1 MGKLLPILLA
11 LIGLG
16 GGIGAGLMLRPQP
29 EEVVIDPCG
38 EDGTGEHAAADGH
51 DAEAKDD
58 HGTGEGDDATPT
70 HDYVKLNNQF
80 VVPVVEDGR
89 VASLVILSV
98 SLETSIGASEQVFL
112 REPKLRDGFLQV
124 LFDHANAGGF
134 KGTFTDARNMDALR
148 RAMLDVAKKAL
159 GDLVSD
165 VLIVDIVRQDT

>member
-1 MGKLLPILLA
+1 MGKILPILLA
-11 LIGLG
+11 VIGLG
-16 GGIGAGLMLRPQP
+16 AGVGAGLMLRPEA

-38 EDGTGEHAAADGH
+38 DDNATEHAEA
-51 DAEAKDD
+51 AKDD
-58 HGTGEGDDATPT
+58 HGAAKDGQSPV

-80 VVPVVEDGR
+80 VVPVVEGGR
-89 VASLVILSV
+89 VISLVILSV
-98 SLETSIGASEQVFL
+98 SLETQVGASEQVFA

-134 KGTFTDARNMDALR
+134 KGAFTEASNMDALR

-165 VLIVDIVRQDT
+165 VLIVDIVRQDA

>member
-38 EDGTGEHAAADGH
+38 EDGTGEHAAAGGH
-51 DAEAKDD
+51 AETAKDD
-58 HGTGEGDDATPT
+58 HAGEDGEPPA

-80 VVPVVEDGR
+80 VVPVVEGGR

-159 GDLVSD
+159 GDLVFD

>member
-11 LIGLG
+11 VIGLG
-16 GGIGAGLMLRPQP
+16 AGVGAGLMLRPAP

-38 EDGTGEHAAADGH
+38 EDGATEHAAAKDEPAKGEDGQ
-51 DAEAKDD
+51 APAY
-58 HGTGEGDDATPT
+58 
-70 HDYVKLNNQF
+70 DYVKLNNQF
-80 VVPVVEDGR
+80 VVPVVEGGR
-89 VASLVILSV
+89 VTSLVILSV
-98 SLETSIGASEQVFL
+98 SLETAIGGSEQVFA

-134 KGTFTDARNMDALR
+134 KGAFTEASNMDALR

-165 VLIVDIVRQDT
+165 VLIVDIVRQDA

>member
-16 GGIGAGLMLRPQP
+16 GGIGAGILLRPAP

-38 EDGTGEHAAADGH
+38 DETTGEHATAADAHG
-51 DAEAKDD
+51 DATDD
-58 HGTGEGDDATPT
+58 HAEDGHGEPSAY
-70 HDYVKLNNQF
+70 DYVKLNNQF
-80 VVPVVEDGR
+80 VVPVVEGGR
-89 VASLVILSV
+89 VSSLVILSI
-98 SLETSIGASEQVFL
+98 SLETVVGGSEQVFAK
-112 REPKLRDGFLQV
+112 EPKLRDGFLQV

-134 KGTFTDARNMDALR
+134 KGSFTEASNMDALR

-159 GDLVSD
+159 GSTVSD